1 LNKHKIYNLSK
12 QVMKMEKI
20 RIFDTTLRDGEQ
32 SPGAALTVQEKLEVA
47 KQLEKLGVDV
57 IEAGFAIS
65 SEGDFEAIKLIAE
78 KIKGISIC
86 SLARA
91 KKEDIDRAWQ
101 ALKDAEKPRIHIFL
115 ATSPIHMKE
124 KLRKT
129 KEQVLQMIRESVKY
143 ASSFFKEIEFTPED
157 SARTEPDFM
166 IEAVRTAIDSGAT
179 IINIADT
186 VGYAQPEEFGK
197 IIKNVLDKLGS
208 LIKEKNITIS
218 AHCHNDLGLA
228 VANSLEAVKQG
239 ATQIECTING
249 IGERAGNCALEEV
262 VMNLKTRKD
271 IFKNFHT
278 TINTKE
284 LFRTSQL
291 VSSLT
296 GLSISKN
303 KAIIGENAFS
313 HEAGIHQ
320 HGILRH
326 RETYEI
332 MNSEDIGWQ
341 GKTIVLGKHSG
352 RHAVKC
358 VLKTTNYNLTDSQ
371 IDKLMK
377 KIKDLSD
384 KEKNLDQEKVIHL
397 IKELSEEH

>member
-1 LNKHKIYNLSK
+1 
-12 QVMKMEKI
+12 MKMEKI
-20 RIFDTTLRDGEQ
+20 TILDTTLRDGEQ
-32 SPGAALTVQEKLEVA
+32 SPGASLTVQEKLEIA

-65 SEGDFEAIKLIAE
+65 SEGDFESIKLIAE
-78 KIKGISIC
+78 KIKSIPIC
-86 SLARA
+86 SLSRAR
-91 KKEDIDRAWQ
+91 KEDIDRAWQ
-101 ALKDAEKPRIHIFL
+101 ALKHAEKPRIHIFL
-115 ATSPIHMKE
+115 ATSLIHMKE

-129 KEQVLQMIRESVKY
+129 EKEILQMTEESVKH
-143 ASSFFKEIEFTPED
+143 ASSLFKEVEFTPED
-157 SARTEPDFM
+157 SVRTDPDFM
-166 IEAVRTAIDSGAT
+166 IEVIRTAINSGAT

-197 IIKNVLDKLGS
+197 IIKNVLDKLGE

-239 ATQIECTING
+239 ATQVECTING
-249 IGERAGNCALEEV
+249 IGERAGNCALEEF
-262 VMNLKTRKD
+262 VMNLKTRAD
-271 IFKNFHT
+271 FFKNFNT

-284 LFRTSQL
+284 IFKTSQL
-291 VSSLT
+291 VSSLV
-296 GLSISKN
+296 GLAVQKN
-303 KAIIGENAFS
+303 KAIVGENAFS

-320 HGILRH
+320 HGILRN
-326 RETYEI
+326 RNTYEI
-332 MNSEDIGWQ
+332 MNPEDIGWQ
-341 GKTIVLGKHSG
+341 GKKIIIGKHSG
-352 RHAVKC
+352 RHAVEY
-358 VLKTTNYNLTDSQ
+358 VLKKTSYNLTDSQ
-371 IDKLMK
+371 IEKLMK

>member
-1 LNKHKIYNLSK
+1 
-12 QVMKMEKI
+12 MEMEKI
-20 RIFDTTLRDGEQ
+20 RILDTTLRDGEQ
-32 SPGAALTVQEKLEVA
+32 SPGASLTIQEKLEIA
-47 KQLEKLGVDV
+47 KQLKKLGVDI

-78 KIKGISIC
+78 KIKGIAIC
-86 SLARA
+86 SLSRAR
-91 KKEDIDRAWQ
+91 KEDIDRAWQ
-101 ALKDAEKPRIHIFL
+101 ALKHADTPMIHIFL
-115 ATSPIHMKE
+115 ATSPVHMKE

-129 KEQVLQMIRESVKY
+129 EEQVLEMARESVKY
-143 ASSFFKEIEFTPED
+143 ASTLFKEVEFTPED

-166 IEAVRTAIDSGAT
+166 LKVVETAIKAGAT

-186 VGYAQPEEFGK
+186 VGYAQTEEFGN
-197 IIKNVLDKLGS
+197 IIKNVFENLRD

-228 VANSLEAVKQG
+228 LANSLEAVKRG

-249 IGERAGNCALEEV
+249 IGERAGNCALEEF

-271 IFKNFHT
+271 IFNMST

-284 LFRTSQL
+284 LFKTSQL

-296 GLSISKN
+296 GLPLSKN
-303 KAIIGENAFS
+303 KAIVGENAFA

-320 HGILRH
+320 HGILRN
-326 RETYEI
+326 RQTYEI
-332 MNSEDIGWQ
+332 MNPEDIGWQ
-341 GKTIVLGKHSG
+341 GKNIIIGKHSG
-352 RHAVKC
+352 RHAVEFI
-358 VLKTTNYNLTDSQ
+358 LKTTKYNLTGPQ
-371 IDKLMK
+371 LDKLMK

-384 KEKNLDQEKVIHL
+384 KEKNLDQEKVLSL
-397 IKELSEEH
+397 IKEISKEHQDKQ